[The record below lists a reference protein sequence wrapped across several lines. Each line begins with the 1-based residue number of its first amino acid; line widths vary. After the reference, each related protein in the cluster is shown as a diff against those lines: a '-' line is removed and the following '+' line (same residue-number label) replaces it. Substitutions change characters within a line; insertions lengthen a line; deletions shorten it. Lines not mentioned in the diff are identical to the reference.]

1 MADQPAQTGML
12 GLFWVVEDHGKAV
25 LIAHAVSMEQA
36 VPYGDMLTVDAGHFE
51 FWSGLARRGP
61 HLLRVAGTPTTPVW
75 SEYEEW
81 PRGRVLYDCAARRFI
96 IRADPQLHR
105 PAFVR
110 LIADRFRF
118 VTADAS
124 VLPDDHYRSIRR
136 VPLPA
141 PQHDDRAW

>member
-12 GLFWVVEDHGKAV
+12 GLFWVVEDHGKAA
-25 LIAHAVSMEQA
+25 LIAHAVSMKQA

-51 FWSGLARRGP
+51 FWSELACRGP
-61 HLLRVAGTPTTPVW
+61 HLLREAGIPIAPLW

-96 IRADPQLHR
+96 IRADRQLHR

-118 VTADAS
+118 VTADAL

-141 PQHDDRAW
+141 PQHAG

>member
-12 GLFWVVEDHGKAV
+12 GLFWVVEDHGKAA
-25 LIAHAVSMEQA
+25 LIAHAVSKEQA
-36 VPYGDMLTVDAGHFE
+36 VPYGDMLTVDEGHFE

-61 HLLRVAGTPTTPVW
+61 YLLRAAGIPTAPVW

-81 PRGRVLYDCAARRFI
+81 PRGRVLYDCPARCFV
-96 IRADPQLHR
+96 IRADRQLHR
-105 PAFVR
+105 PPFVR
-110 LIADRFRF
+110 LIVDRFRF

-141 PQHDDRAW
+141 PQHAGRAR

>member
-1 MADQPAQTGML
+1 ML
-12 GLFWVVEDHGKAV
+12 GLFWAVEDHGRPV

-36 VPYGDMLTVDAGHFE
+36 TPYGDMLTVETGHFE
-51 FWSGLARRGP
+51 FWTGLARRGP
-61 HLLRVAGTPTTPVW
+61 RLLRAAGIPTAPVW

-81 PRGRVLYDCAARRFI
+81 PRGRVLYDCAARRI
-96 IRADPQLHR
+96 TIRADRQLHR

-136 VPLPA
+136 VPLPGT
-141 PQHDDRAW
+141 

>member
-1 MADQPAQTGML
+1 ML
-12 GLFWVVEDHGKAV
+12 GLFWVVEAHGKAL
-25 LIAHAVSMEQA
+25 LIAHTVSMEQA
-36 VPYGDMLTVDAGHFE
+36 ISYGDMLTVETGHFE
-51 FWSGLARRGP
+51 FWSELARRGP
-61 HLLRVAGTPTTPVW
+61 RFLRVAGIPTAPLW

-110 LIADRFRF
+110 IIADRFRF

-136 VPLPA
+136 VPLPVS
-141 PQHDDRAW
+141 QHAGRAR